1 MGKKLTPT
9 DVIWHLTEEA
19 TSAEIED
26 SINKSNAAMLAASSK
41 AKGGKGMGKDKSK
54 SKSSKDD
61 ILCTNVNC
69 G

>member
-26 SINKSNAAMLAASSK
+26 SINKSNAAMLVARSK
-41 AKGGKGMGKDKSK
+41 AKSGN
-54 SKSSKDD
+54 SKSSKND
-61 ILCTNVNC
+61 ILCTNTNC